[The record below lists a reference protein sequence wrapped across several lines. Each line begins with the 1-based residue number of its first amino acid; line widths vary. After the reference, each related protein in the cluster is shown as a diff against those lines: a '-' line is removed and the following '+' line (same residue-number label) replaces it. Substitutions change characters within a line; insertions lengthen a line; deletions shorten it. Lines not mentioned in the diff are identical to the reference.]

1 MDAVTFL
8 TKEHEE
14 AKALFEQIQTSS
26 DPATKE
32 RLTAQVITALRAH
45 TKIEEEILYSI
56 VRERLKGG
64 SKMFEEAM
72 QEHQEAKEAMK
83 ELESMSATDDEWNDK
98 FEILMHGVLHHAGEE
113 ETEMFPKL
121 REVLGEERL
130 QELGEQL
137 EADEKGS
144 IVIDLSKEELLE
156 QAKAADIEGRS
167 TMDKRELEEAL
178 GHR

>member
-1 MDAVTFL
+1 M
-8 TKEHEE
+8 
-14 AKALFEQIQTSS
+14 S
-26 DPATKE
+26 PADE
-32 RLTAQVITALRAH
+32 
-45 TKIEEEILYSI
+45 
-56 VRERLKGG
+56 
-64 SKMFEEAM
+64 
-72 QEHQEAKEAMK
+72 
-83 ELESMSATDDEWNDK
+83 EWNEK

-113 ETEMFPKL
+113 ETEMFPLL
-121 REVLGEERL
+121 RETLGEERL

-137 EADEKGS
+137 EADEQGR

>member
-83 ELESMSATDDEWNDK
+83 ELESMSATDDEWNEK

-137 EADEKGS
+137 EADEKGK